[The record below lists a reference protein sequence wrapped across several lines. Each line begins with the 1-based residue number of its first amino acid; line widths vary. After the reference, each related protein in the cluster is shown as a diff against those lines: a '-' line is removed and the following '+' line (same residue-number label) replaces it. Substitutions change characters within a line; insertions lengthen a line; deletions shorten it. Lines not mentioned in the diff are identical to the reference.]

1 MYKLEV
7 FDEDGLLLQEIPLN
21 HSCHGI
27 RASGDQL
34 LLLDY
39 SESKVYQYE
48 IVGREKILNVS

>member
-48 IVGREKILNVS
+48 IVGREKILN